1 MEEAIE
7 KRLNKSLVD
16 LAGDAME
23 TMYELMNFAQK
34 PNPKSWELERADDI
48 RFQAAKE
55 IIKTAWG
62 KNTKETVIVISQNKW
77 KKAINIY

>member
-1 MEEAIE
+1 VSSDENFLQSRMEEAIE

-34 PNPKSWELERADDI
+34 PNPKS
-48 RFQAAKE
+48 
-55 IIKTAWG
+55 
-62 KNTKETVIVISQNKW
+62 
-77 KKAINIY
+77 